1 MELLDEIT
9 SLVDNELKDSVV
21 AERLQKLI
29 TIDHNLRRE
38 YLIQKSIKNLLNMRL
53 SKCKAPSCL
62 CEKLKIQL
70 CVEINKSSS
79 NKKA

>member
-9 SLVDNELKDSVV
+9 SFVDNELKDSVI

-29 TIDHNLRRE
+29 TIDQDLRRE
-38 YLIQKSIKNLLNMRL
+38 YLIQKSIKSLLNMRL
-53 SKCKAPSCL
+53 SECKAPSCI